1 MKMTEEKLN
10 FDWEDRKPMIQLT
23 NHYGCGFFSKPLA
36 GHPSSILK
44 KNSFIQKTY
53 ETMGF
58 WLSGR
63 QSGIL
68 TFEIG
73 EKT

>member
-23 NHYGCGFFSKPLA
+23 NHYGCGFFFKTTSW
-36 GHPSSILK
+36 PSIQYIE

>member
-1 MKMTEEKLN
+1 MFVVVKNENDRGKIFN

-58 WLSGR
+58 
-63 QSGIL
+63 
-68 TFEIG
+68 
-73 EKT
+73 

>member
-1 MKMTEEKLN
+1 MTEEKLN

-58 WLSGR
+58 
-63 QSGIL
+63 
-68 TFEIG
+68 
-73 EKT
+73 